1 MAREEEKDVLA
12 RFDGRGVILKV
23 KQALEIDKMLF
34 SFVQYGADNKLTN
47 SVDCYLDASEFGLLM
62 ERIRNESLQKSIFA
76 EKQRW
81 QSSGDKYP
89 KEIYI
94 SPIGGSHTKDGA
106 VSRFFSIAPAAKYDV
121 VFRAMAF
128 PAAVSQTGA
137 FIAQKGA
144 KPIATILVSTTFHEL
159 AKMAYKWQWL
169 ENDYMSHKYC
179 MANMKNAYRETH
191 KEQIEAETRQS
202 IEEIHSVGVPQA
214 SAPQS
219 QQTQSSEKE
228 YNEVFSDE
236 DDLPFN

>member
-159 AKMAYKWQWL
+159 AKMAYRWKWL
-169 ENDYMSHKYC
+169 ENDYMSRKYC
-179 MANMKNAYRETH
+179 IANMQNAYRAAH
-191 KEQIEAETRQS
+191 REQADSQPVADGT
-202 IEEIHSVGVPQA
+202 
-214 SAPQS
+214 APQPAE
-219 QQTQSSEKE
+219 QNVQTEQPQNADGYSDVYSA
-228 YNEVFSDE
+228 DE
-236 DDLPFN
+236 DTLPFN